1 MIEDKSFE
9 ELVEKH
15 QSMIYFHIKQLN
27 IRQHHEEYHQIGL
40 IALWQAS
47 KTYDGSKGAFS
58 TYLYHCIKGRM
69 LNEMNKQNRRH
80 EKEELRDHHDDFG
93 MEDPAEEIMN
103 EQIVRS
109 YADILTPMQK
119 KWLIGYCIDRKTPTE
134 IGESENVS
142 PASVKSWRREAIKKI
157 RAKIE
162 NS

>member
-9 ELVEKH
+9 DLVKKH
-15 QSMIYFHIKQLN
+15 QNMIYFHIKHLN
-27 IRQHHEEYHQIGL
+27 IMQHHEEYHQIGL
-40 IALWQAS
+40 IALWHAS

-80 EKEELRDHHDDFG
+80 ENEELRDHHDDFG
-93 MEDPAEEIMN
+93 IEDPIQEIMN

-109 YADILTPMQK
+109 YGEILTPMQK
-119 KWLIGYCIDRKTPTE
+119 KWLIGYCIDKKTPSE
-134 IGESENVS
+134 IAESENVS

-157 RAKIE
+157 RAITEK
-162 NS
+162 S